1 MKKKT
6 LSVILA
12 LAMCGSLLA
21 GCGSTAATTA
31 ATEAPAAPS
40 AAASE
45 SAPASSEAAS
55 SEAASSASDG
65 ELIVGT
71 NAEFPPF
78 EYVGDD
84 GNPDG
89 FDIALINA
97 VGEKIGKKVT
107 VENMEFDSLI
117 ASIGN
122 KIDCA
127 IAGMTITD
135 ERKQTVDFSDPY
147 YEAVQYVLVPA
158 GSDIK
163 TADDLKNKK
172 IGVQLGTTGDFDAED
187 IEGATPSQY
196 DKAVDAVND
205 LVNGRVDCVIIDK
218 NPALVFQSKFSDKL
232 TALDGSDF
240 GFEPEEYAIAVPK
253 GDTQLLDSINQA
265 LKDLKADGTFDK
277 LVQQYIEASTDTSD
291 TAAAT
296 EASSEAS
303 TEASSEAK

>member
-45 SAPASSEAAS
+45 SAPASSETAS